1 MPSARN
7 RSIKLHYQATG
18 TGMPILF
25 LHGFTSSLEMWRTP
39 IKALSQTYRCLCMDL
54 RGHGQSTGG
63 NRNIYSLS
71 AMAEDALKVLNHD
84 GVERAVVIG
93 HSLGGMIGQHLAV
106 HHQNRLTALVL
117 SSTTCFAPPRNRFEP
132 LIEGAVALAQM
143 STKDRA
149 ANPSFRHSS
158 PLDEETAWG
167 CGEAVMALPRYDES
181 LTGFPLP
188 ALAIYGDKDSD
199 TILEGSRQLI
209 SAIPDCGESVIVD
222 ASHVPQITQAEA
234 YTEALLDFLRYLDPG
249 A

>member
-1 MPSARN
+1 M
-7 RSIKLHYQATG
+7 
-18 TGMPILF
+18 
-25 LHGFTSSLEMWRTP
+25 
-39 IKALSQTYRCLCMDL
+39 
-54 RGHGQSTGG
+54 
-63 NRNIYSLS
+63 
-71 AMAEDALKVLNHD
+71 VLNHD

-106 HHQNRLTALVL
+106 HHQNRLAALVL

-132 LIEGAVALAQM
+132 PIEGAVALAQM

-149 ANPSFRHSS
+149 ANPSLRHSS

-181 LTGFPLP
+181 LTGFPFP
-188 ALAIYGDKDSD
+188 ALAIYGDKESD

-234 YTEALLDFLRYLDPG
+234 YTEALLDFSRYLDPG